1 MSRVRVSL
9 VSCIHTS
16 RFAPRQSDR
25 RRVPTL
31 WANKTQLTY
40 LRSTKLKWTSICTF
54 SHTRQLCKHTCCPIK
69 QKDLFW
75 SCITVG
81 ENHSKRLILHHC
93 EQSEQCLSFFD
104 RLFLISN
111 VLKFTQHCL
120 LCIKKVKNN
129 ESGKIIF
136 AMKIHMEFFGW
147 FSNIV
152 TLAEVGK
159 RSQLVNVSESL
170 DNDKELVL
178 LGQSTI

>member
-1 MSRVRVSL
+1 MKSNILCFFSLLRSTLGRNMSRVRVSL

-93 EQSEQCLSFFD
+93 EQSEQRLSFFD

-120 LCIKKVKNN
+120 LCIKKVKN
-129 ESGKIIF
+129 IRRIF
-136 AMKIHMEFFGW
+136 EW
-147 FSNIV
+147 FSNTV
-152 TLAEVGK
+152 MVKA
-159 RSQLVNVSESL
+159 
-170 DNDKELVL
+170 
-178 LGQSTI
+178 